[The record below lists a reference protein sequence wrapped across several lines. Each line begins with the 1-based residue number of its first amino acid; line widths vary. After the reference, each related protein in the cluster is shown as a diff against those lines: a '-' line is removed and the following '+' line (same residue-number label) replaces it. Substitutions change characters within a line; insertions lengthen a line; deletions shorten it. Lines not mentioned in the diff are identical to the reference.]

1 MSDNEIKKY
10 DKKIPR
16 KEIRSK
22 SHKIAKTIYNLK
34 WFKAEYIIRLLFG
47 YYLVSGIVL

>member
-34 WFKAEYIIRLLFG
+34 WFKKLRNRFRQKIDKPIFIKKE
-47 YYLVSGIVL
+47 